1 MKIASDCHVSLCCP
15 QLITEV
21 LVKVMAEKAGLDAA
35 GQGALRRVM
44 DAVIGDIDGY
54 YKEIGFAG

>member
-1 MKIASDCHVSLCCP
+1 MKRQPCSLYLCQ

-35 GQGALRRVM
+35 GQSALRKVM
-44 DAVIGDIDGY
+44 DVVIGDIDGY
-54 YKEIGFAG
+54 YKEVGFAG